1 MVRREKAMQILD
13 LNLVQI
19 LLLVWGLITAGLIV
33 LLIYRSILSNK
44 EEDQLFLDMA
54 EEHIAQEQRA
64 VVARIVRL
72 SKPIMILGVVSGA
85 LLLVIAGF
93 WIWEGLKSF

>member
-1 MVRREKAMQILD
+1 MEIPQLG
-13 LNLVQI
+13 LLQI
-19 LLLVWGLITAGLIV
+19 LLIIWGLITAGLFV
-33 LLIYRSILSNK
+33 LLIYRSTLSNK
-44 EEDQLFLDMA
+44 EEDQLFLDTA

-72 SKPIMILGVVSGA
+72 SRPIIVLGVTSGV

-93 WIWEGLKSF
+93 WIWEGLQSF